1 MKITD
6 EMVTRARTVFA
17 AQGPVPSNAVIRRAL
32 LAALAVAPAVRS
44 QQGKSGTRKSSQ
56 APRPLSERATARAF
70 RETERNKRLVDS
82 GETFA
87 GHKPSDFRR
96 R

>member
-17 AQGPVPSNAVIRRAL
+17 AQGPVPSNAVIRQAL

-44 QQGKSGTRKSSQ
+44 QRGKGGTRKSSQ
-56 APRPLSERATARAF
+56 ALRPLSEQATARAV
-70 RETERNKRLVDS
+70 RENERNKRLVEA

-87 GHKPSDFRR
+87 GHKAPDFRR

>member
-17 AQGPVPSNAVIRRAL
+17 AQGPVPSDAVIRRAL
-32 LAALAVAPAVRS
+32 LAALAVAPAVRR
-44 QQGKSGTRKSSQ
+44 QQGKSVRKSPQ
-56 APRPLSERATARAF
+56 APHPLSERAAARAV
-70 RETERNKRLVDS
+70 REAEQNKRLVES

>member
-6 EMVTRARTVFA
+6 EMVTRARTVLA
-17 AQGPVPSNAVIRRAL
+17 AQGPVPSDAVIKRAL
-32 LAALAVAPAVRS
+32 LAALTVAPAVRGR
-44 QQGKSGTRKSSQ
+44 QGKKRD
-56 APRPLSERATARAF
+56 PRPPRVSLNVGRAEQEAQRNRARIEA
-70 RETERNKRLVDS
+70 

-96 R
+96 